1 MFRIFRRRVASR
13 RGWQAV
19 TLLAAVCLS
28 TASAADLAAELRPSW
43 ECLAGKRDAFSLA
56 GSLQLPDR
64 GDDQPGDTVAIAFV
78 RYSAA
83 AFDLEAS
90 HNDYAFVLRRRADE
104 TALALPRHGRV
115 FLARGQLDPTDHLAP
130 AGSLARLVS
139 PDSAAAVVLPALAGQ
154 SPALLAT
161 LAETLLGLEPRAEPR
176 SWGRAGLAI
185 RFADDGRAILSA
197 AGATLTLEIGDPG
210 MPPDVADFPGLA
222 VETLLRGE
230 LERTLA
236 RGVRRATEI
245 LLPGPMLKDPP
256 REPRDVPR
264 GTLRWAGEQRV
275 VTLWGTP
282 EQIGTAHGQ
291 LLRTEAWRCIDS
303 VLGVVGV
310 VETVRS
316 GRWFRHRLEEASDR
330 LAPHIPE
337 RHTRETAALARAI
350 DCPPDLFAAV
360 NVFPELFHCSGFAVT
375 GSATPDGT
383 LYHGR
388 VLDYMTRI
396 GLQDSAAVFAVAPEG
411 RLPFVSVGYAGFTGS
426 VSGMNA
432 AGVSLGEM
440 GGGGEGRWDGVPMA
454 TLMRR
459 ACEECRT
466 LDEVLALW
474 RESPRTCEY
483 YYVFADAKGRRAV
496 GVAATP
502 EAVEVVQLGEA
513 HPRLGPGIP
522 DAVALSSGSRLDCLR
537 ERISERHGGID
548 TAAAMR
554 LMDRPVAASSNLHNV
569 LFVPERL
576 ELHVAHASHD
586 AVAAERPSVRLSLA
600 DLLAAVPAEALSDA
614 AVAPVAAGACFPA
627 ADSLRPGPE
636 PAADSAACLA
646 GLVWTPESFEVTLHD
661 AEQGRGE
668 LAIEFPSP
676 RPSGDAR
683 NDRVWIE
690 WYRPRDCGPWPERRS
705 ACVVVHESGSSMQFG
720 RLIARGLREHGAHAF
735 LVHLP
740 HYGRRR
746 DPAAKPGPEKLIP
759 AVTQAVA
766 DVRRARD
773 AVAALPG
780 VDAGRIG
787 LQGTSLGGFVA
798 TTASALDRGY
808 AKTFIMLAGADLPA
822 VLANGRKD
830 AAKVRAKLAAAGMT
844 DREVHGTLHAIE
856 PLRLAHRLAPHR
868 TWLYSGRF
876 DDVVPPANADLL
888 ATAAGLPDTH
898 HIRLAADHYTGVLYL
913 PVVLA
918 QVAKQLEQP

>member
-1 MFRIFRRRVASR
+1 M
-13 RGWQAV
+13 
-19 TLLAAVCLS
+19 
-28 TASAADLAAELRPSW
+28 
-43 ECLAGKRDAFSLA
+43 
-56 GSLQLPDR
+56 
-64 GDDQPGDTVAIAFV
+64 
-78 RYSAA
+78 
-83 AFDLEAS
+83 
-90 HNDYAFVLRRRADE
+90 
-104 TALALPRHGRV
+104 
-115 FLARGQLDPTDHLAP
+115 
-130 AGSLARLVS
+130 
-139 PDSAAAVVLPALAGQ
+139 
-154 SPALLAT
+154 
-161 LAETLLGLEPRAEPR
+161 
-176 SWGRAGLAI
+176 
-185 RFADDGRAILSA
+185 
-197 AGATLTLEIGDPG
+197 
-210 MPPDVADFPGLA
+210 
-222 VETLLRGE
+222 
-230 LERTLA
+230 
-236 RGVRRATEI
+236 
-245 LLPGPMLKDPP
+245 
-256 REPRDVPR
+256 
-264 GTLRWAGEQRV
+264 
-275 VTLWGTP
+275 
-282 EQIGTAHGQ
+282 
-291 LLRTEAWRCIDS
+291 
-303 VLGVVGV
+303 
-310 VETVRS
+310 
-316 GRWFRHRLEEASDR
+316 
-330 LAPHIPE
+330 
-337 RHTRETAALARAI
+337 
-350 DCPPDLFAAV
+350 
-360 NVFPELFHCSGFAVT
+360 
-375 GSATPDGT
+375 
-383 LYHGR
+383 
-388 VLDYMTRI
+388 
-396 GLQDSAAVFAVAPEG
+396 
-411 RLPFVSVGYAGFTGS
+411 
-426 VSGMNA
+426 
-432 AGVSLGEM
+432 
-440 GGGGEGRWDGVPMA
+440 
-454 TLMRR
+454 
-459 ACEECRT
+459 
-466 LDEVLALW
+466 
-474 RESPRTCEY
+474 
-483 YYVFADAKGRRAV
+483 
-496 GVAATP
+496 
-502 EAVEVVQLGEA
+502 
-513 HPRLGPGIP
+513 
-522 DAVALSSGSRLDCLR
+522 
-537 ERISERHGGID
+537 
-548 TAAAMR
+548 
-554 LMDRPVAASSNLHNV
+554 
-569 LFVPERL
+569 
-576 ELHVAHASHD
+576 
-586 AVAAERPSVRLSLA
+586 RLSLA

-798 TTASALDRGY
+798 TTAAAVDRGY